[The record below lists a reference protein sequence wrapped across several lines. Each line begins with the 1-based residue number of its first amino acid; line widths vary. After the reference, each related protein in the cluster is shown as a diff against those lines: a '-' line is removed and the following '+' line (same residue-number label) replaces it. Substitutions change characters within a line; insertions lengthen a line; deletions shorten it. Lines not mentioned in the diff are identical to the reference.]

1 MPEIMINF
9 PNPWELFRYNL
20 YFQRTIILDHG
31 NITKTKGSNW
41 NKKKISPLFS
51 SPTYIYI

>member
-31 NITKTKGSNW
+31 NITKTKGSN
-41 NKKKISPLFS
+41 
-51 SPTYIYI
+51 